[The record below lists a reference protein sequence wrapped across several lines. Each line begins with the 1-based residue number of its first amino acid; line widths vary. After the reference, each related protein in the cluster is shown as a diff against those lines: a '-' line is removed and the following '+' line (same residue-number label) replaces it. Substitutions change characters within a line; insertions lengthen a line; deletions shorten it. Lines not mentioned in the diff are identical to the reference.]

1 MVAIVVVVMSVV
13 ERRAERMKDER
24 THTHIHKDGSY
35 CMLAQ
40 GR

>member
-24 THTHIHKDGSY
+24 THTHIHDGSY